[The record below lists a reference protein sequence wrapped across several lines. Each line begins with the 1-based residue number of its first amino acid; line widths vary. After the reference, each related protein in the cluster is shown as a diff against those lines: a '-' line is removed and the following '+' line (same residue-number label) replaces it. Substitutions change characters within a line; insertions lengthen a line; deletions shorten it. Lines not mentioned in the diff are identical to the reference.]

1 MKDKKWKTPH
11 MAGAEQLVPNKKQPK
26 RIDLHV
32 VKRLI
37 KLLYYNAR
45 IKKTKIATKC
55 NLGYDKCVLYLN
67 WLEMMDLIDRETDA
81 DGFETIV
88 LSERGNDFYK
98 RNLNDN

>member
-1 MKDKKWKTPH
+1 
-11 MAGAEQLVPNKKQPK
+11 MAGAEQLVPNKRQPK

-37 KLLYYNAR
+37 KSLYYNAR